1 MLLLYLYFLTM
12 RFFSRLC
19 VFTVIQW
26 ASLSL
31 LHAQSAVY
39 PKPGTIFDR
48 KLHSIQLWIHPDSL
62 SQMLLKENWYS
73 DHSYPAMFIYDNED
87 TLHKVGMRLKGN
99 TSRAAN
105 RKGFR
110 IEFDEF
116 AQQSFQGLKKF
127 NINGNHNDPS
137 MSREYLAAHA
147 MNQAYNPSIR
157 GNHVRLYINGQYYGV
172 RHNSEFIDK
181 TFVQSRFGDNTG
193 NLYKCSWPAD
203 LTWKGSAQ
211 QTYKDILNGTDR
223 AYDLKTNET
232 ADDYTDLV
240 NFINAINNSPTD
252 SFVPRI
258 ERLFDV
264 QAYLKTLAM
273 EVLIGHWDNYFAN
286 KNNYWLYHNMKT
298 GKFVYLPYDMD
309 NTFGIQWGFSD
320 INTRNIHNWGNKA
333 GSAAP
338 LTYKLFALPQYKR
351 MYEFYIREHLKDPFQ
366 TDSLYKELDYI
377 ASLIDTSMKKDPF
390 YDGTAP
396 SDYGFTYNDWKASY
410 SQSWGNHVSY
420 GIKPYIGARTNSAY
434 QQMIFATIQ
443 QPTEWKQHVYPNP
456 CAETLTI
463 EHDKLTT
470 WQGTITAIAIDLQG
484 RKTPI
489 ENFQS
494 IGKNNIEIPIHKLA
508 TGQYSIH
515 LLCNG
520 ESLQTPWI
528 SVIH

>member
-1 MLLLYLYFLTM
+1 MG
-12 RFFSRLC
+12 
-19 VFTVIQW
+19 
-26 ASLSL
+26 
-31 LHAQSAVY
+31 QSAVY
-39 PKPGTIFDR
+39 PKPGTVFDR

-73 DHSYPAMFIYDNED
+73 DHGYPALFVYDYED

-99 TSRAAN
+99 TSRAAK

-110 IEFDEF
+110 IDFDEF
-116 AQQSFQGLKKF
+116 AAQTFQGLKKF

-157 GNHVRLYINGQYYGV
+157 GNLVRLYINGEYWGI
-172 RHNSEFIDK
+172 RNNSEFIDK

-203 LTWKGSAQ
+203 LTWKGASQ

-309 NTFGIQWGFSD
+309 NTFGIHWGYPD

-333 GSAAP
+333 NSAAP

-351 MYEFYIREHLKDPFQ
+351 MYEFYIREHMKDPYHI
-366 TDSLYKELDYI
+366 DSLYQELDYI
-377 ASLIDTSMKKDPF
+377 AKLIDTSMQNDPF
-390 YDGTAP
+390 YNGKFP

-410 SQSWGNHVSY
+410 SQAWGNHVSF
-420 GIKPYIGARTNSAY
+420 GIKPFIGARSNSAS
-434 QQMIFATIQ
+434 QQMIFASTTPSIRWEQ
-443 QPTEWKQHVYPNP
+443 MVYPNP
-456 CAETLTI
+456 CVGLITI
-463 EHDKLTT
+463 EHEKLQH
-470 WQGTITAIAIDLQG
+470 WQGNVDVLAIDLQG
-484 RKTPI
+484 RK
-489 ENFQS
+489 
-494 IGKNNIEIPIHKLA
+494 IPLSNGRCNQANQVHIDLTNMA
-508 TGQYSIH
+508 AGQYMI
-515 LLCNG
+515 LLLHNG
-520 ESLQTPWI
+520 EQIQTPWI
-528 SVIH
+528 SVVH